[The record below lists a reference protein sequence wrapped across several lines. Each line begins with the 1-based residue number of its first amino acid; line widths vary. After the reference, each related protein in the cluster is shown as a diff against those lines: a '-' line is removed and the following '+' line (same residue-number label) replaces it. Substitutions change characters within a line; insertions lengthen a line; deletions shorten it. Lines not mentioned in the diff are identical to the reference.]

1 MDNNIDK
8 KKQFK
13 EYKKD
18 LCKAFLTLKT
28 EKEVEIFLDDVCT
41 IKEIQDMSQRLHV
54 AKMLSDGKVFNEICG
69 VTGSSS
75 ATISRVNKC
84 LMYGDGGYNL
94 VLDRMKD
101 NQQLGYWL
109 FVYLFIC

>member
-1 MDNNIDK
+1 MENNIDK

-101 NQQLGYWL
+101 NQ
-109 FVYLFIC
+109 